1 MSELTEPELTEPEV
15 TEPEVTKPE
24 LTETKRYGALASE
37 ISSQT
42 VLFVTVEQYLEV
54 ATAARDDGFD
64 QLIDLTAVD
73 YLNYPGA
80 RIRPAEVKPERFEVV
95 VQLINHTSRERLG
108 LRVQVSAA
116 EPSAPSLFDL
126 WPGCENLE
134 REVFDM
140 FGVEFADHPDMS
152 RILMPEDWIG
162 HPLRKDFAVGDV
174 PVQFS
179 EASAPR

>member
-1 MSELTEPELTEPEV
+1 MPELLESV
-15 TEPEVTKPE
+15 
-24 LTETKRYGALASE
+24 RYGVMASE
-37 ISSQT
+37 ISSQM
-42 VLFVTVEQYLEV
+42 VLFVTVDQYLQV
-54 ATAARDDGFD
+54 ATAARGDGFD
-64 QLIDLTAVD
+64 QLVDLTAVD
-73 YLNYPGA
+73 YLSYPGA
-80 RIRPAEVKPERFEVV
+80 RPRPADVICERFEVV
-95 VQLINHTSRERLG
+95 VQLINFTSRERLG
-108 LRVQVSAA
+108 LRVQVPAD
-116 EPSAPSLFDL
+116 EPIAPSLFDL

-140 FGVEFADHPDMS
+140 FGIEFSDHPDMS

>member
-1 MSELTEPELTEPEV
+1 MPELTEPE
-15 TEPEVTKPE
+15 PTKPE
-24 LTETKRYGALASE
+24 LAQTERYGASASE

-42 VLFVTVEQYLEV
+42 VLFVTVEEYLEV
-54 ATAARDDGFD
+54 ANAAREDGFD

-73 YLNYPGA
+73 YLDYPGT
-80 RIRPAEVKPERFEVV
+80 RVRPAEVKPERFEVV

-108 LRVQVSAA
+108 LRVQVPAT
-116 EPSAPSLFDL
+116 EPTAPSLFDL
-126 WPGCENLE
+126 WPGSENLE

-140 FGVEFADHPDMS
+140 FGIEFAEHPDMS

-162 HPLRKDFAVGDV
+162 HPLRKDFAVGEV

>member
-1 MSELTEPELTEPEV
+1 MAELIQPELIEAELTESV
-15 TEPEVTKPE
+15 
-24 LTETKRYGALASE
+24 RYGALASE

-42 VLFVTVEQYLEV
+42 VLFVTVDEYLQV

-64 QLIDLTAVD
+64 QLVDLTAVD
-73 YLNYPGA
+73 YLSYPGA
-80 RIRPAEVKPERFEVV
+80 RPRPADVICERFEVV
-95 VQLINHTSRERLG
+95 VQLINFTSRERLG
-108 LRVQVSAA
+108 LRVQVPVD
-116 EPSAPSLFDL
+116 EPIAPSLFDL
-126 WPGCENLE
+126 WPGSENLE

-140 FGVEFADHPDMS
+140 FGIEFSDHPDMS

>member
-1 MSELTEPELTEPEV
+1 MPELLESV
-15 TEPEVTKPE
+15 
-24 LTETKRYGALASE
+24 RYGVMASE
-37 ISSQT
+37 IASQM
-42 VLFVTVEQYLEV
+42 VLFVTVDEYLQA

-64 QLIDLTAVD
+64 QLVDLTAVD
-73 YLNYPGA
+73 YLSYPGA
-80 RIRPAEVKPERFEVV
+80 RPRPADVICERFEVV
-95 VQLINHTSRERLG
+95 VQLINFTSRERLG
-108 LRVQVSAA
+108 LRVQVPAD
-116 EPSAPSLFDL
+116 EPIAPSLFDL

-140 FGVEFADHPDMS
+140 FGIEFSDHPDMS

>member
-1 MSELTEPELTEPEV
+1 MPEQVEPESV
-15 TEPEVTKPE
+15 
-24 LTETKRYGALASE
+24 RYGALASE

-42 VLFVTVEQYLEV
+42 VLFVAVDEYLEV
-54 ATAARDDGFD
+54 ATAARNDGFD
-64 QLIDLTAVD
+64 QLVDLTAVD
-73 YLNYPGA
+73 YLSYPGA
-80 RIRPAEVKPERFEVV
+80 RIRPTDVKPERFEVV

-108 LRVQVSAA
+108 LRVQVPAD
-116 EPSAPSLFDL
+116 EPIAPSLFDL

-140 FGVEFADHPDMS
+140 FGIEFADHPDMS

>member
-1 MSELTEPELTEPEV
+1 MPELLESV
-15 TEPEVTKPE
+15 
-24 LTETKRYGALASE
+24 RYGVMASE
-37 ISSQT
+37 ISSQM
-42 VLFVTVEQYLEV
+42 VLFVTVDQYLQV

-64 QLIDLTAVD
+64 QLVDLTAVD
-73 YLNYPGA
+73 YLSYPGA
-80 RIRPAEVKPERFEVV
+80 RPRPADVICERFEVV
-95 VQLINHTSRERLG
+95 VQLINFTSRERLG
-108 LRVQVSAA
+108 LRVQVPVD
-116 EPSAPSLFDL
+116 EPIAPSLFDL

-140 FGVEFADHPDMS
+140 FGIEFSDHPDMS

>member
-1 MSELTEPELTEPEV
+1 MPELLESV
-15 TEPEVTKPE
+15 
-24 LTETKRYGALASE
+24 RYGVMASE
-37 ISSQT
+37 ISSQM
-42 VLFVTVEQYLEV
+42 VLFVTVDEYLGA
-54 ATAARDDGFD
+54 ATAALQDGFD
-64 QLIDLTAVD
+64 QLVDLTAVD
-73 YLNYPGA
+73 YLSYPGA
-80 RIRPAEVKPERFEVV
+80 RPRPADVICERFEVV
-95 VQLINHTSRERLG
+95 VQLINLTSRERLG
-108 LRVQVSAA
+108 LRVQVPAD
-116 EPSAPSLFDL
+116 EPIAPSLFDL

-140 FGVEFADHPDMS
+140 FGIEFSDHPDMS

>member
-1 MSELTEPELTEPEV
+1 MPELLESV
-15 TEPEVTKPE
+15 
-24 LTETKRYGALASE
+24 RYGVMASE
-37 ISSQT
+37 IASQM
-42 VLFVTVEQYLEV
+42 VLFVTVDEYLGA
-54 ATAARDDGFD
+54 ATAALEDGFD
-64 QLIDLTAVD
+64 QLVDLTAVD
-73 YLNYPGA
+73 YLSYPGA
-80 RIRPAEVKPERFEVV
+80 RPRPADVICERFEVV
-95 VQLINHTSRERLG
+95 VQLINFTSRERLG
-108 LRVQVSAA
+108 LRVQVPAD
-116 EPSAPSLFDL
+116 EPIAPSLFDL

-140 FGVEFADHPDMS
+140 FGIEFSDHPDMS

>member
-1 MSELTEPELTEPEV
+1 MPELLESV
-15 TEPEVTKPE
+15 
-24 LTETKRYGALASE
+24 RYGVMASE
-37 ISSQT
+37 ISSQM
-42 VLFVTVEQYLEV
+42 VLFVTVDEYLGA
-54 ATAARDDGFD
+54 ATAALEDGFD
-64 QLIDLTAVD
+64 QLVDLTAVD
-73 YLNYPGA
+73 YLSYPGA
-80 RIRPAEVKPERFEVV
+80 RPRPADVICERFEVV
-95 VQLINHTSRERLG
+95 VQLINFTSRERLG
-108 LRVQVSAA
+108 LRVQVPAD
-116 EPSAPSLFDL
+116 EPIAPSLFDL

-140 FGVEFADHPDMS
+140 FGIEFSDHPDMS

>member
-1 MSELTEPELTEPEV
+1 MPEQVEPEKVDRE
-15 TEPEVTKPE
+15 
-24 LTETKRYGALASE
+24 RYGALASE

-42 VLFVTVEQYLEV
+42 VLFVTVDEYLEV
-54 ATAARDDGFD
+54 ATAARNDGFD
-64 QLIDLTAVD
+64 QLVDLTAVD
-73 YLNYPGA
+73 YLSYPGA
-80 RIRPAEVKPERFEVV
+80 RIRPADVKPERFEVV

-108 LRVQVSAA
+108 LRVQVPAD
-116 EPSAPSLFDL
+116 EPIAPSLFDL

-140 FGVEFADHPDMS
+140 FGIEFAEHPDMS